1 MAYIHS
7 FNCPKKTVDDLDR
20 NKQYKTLDDIKGID
34 EAVNNSNFDLNETF
48 VVKGY
53 YKYEGLYEQDCLR
66 YYPNKGWIGWGI
78 ACGTGDPRDFDCTE
92 TVNGYSPSLEYLLWT
107 NECNICRTLKDD
119 IIYSDG
125 YLEVADDC
133 RSSIY
138 QFIRR

>member
-1 MAYIHS
+1 MTYIYS

-20 NKQYKTLDDIKGID
+20 NKQYKTENDIKEID
-34 EAVNNSNFDLNETF
+34 EAVNNSNFDLNSTF
-48 VVKGY
+48 LVKGY
-53 YKYEGLYEQDCLR
+53 FTWEGEEHYDCLG
-66 YYPNKGWIGWGI
+66 YYPNKGWIGWGV
-78 ACGTGDPRDFDCTE
+78 ACGTGDPKDVDCHE
-92 TVNGYSPSLEYLLWT
+92 TVNGYSPSLEYLIFG
-107 NECNICRTLKDD
+107 NDCNICRTLKDD